1 VRFPNSARQ
10 LLHKSFYA
18 SKAYHYLQLRASN
31 AKDSDALLVYQM
43 GKVGS
48 TTVVRLLRELE
59 LEMSVH
65 HVHVLTRESIERF
78 EAFVSES
85 FDKSRKLTACNRPWL
100 VKHLIFLKNLRKQ
113 LDRTDNNRK
122 WKVVTLVRDPV
133 ARNLSSFFQIL
144 DLQLNFGL
152 QERLKSRG
160 IDEVLKE
167 LFELFFDEYPDHEVP
182 LIFFDSELK
191 NVFGVDVFATPF
203 PKSKSF
209 KIYKGENV
217 EVLLMRLENLDEC
230 APRAFHEFLG
240 IDGFKV
246 ENSNVGSE
254 KEYAEVYRRFL
265 KEIRLPESYLEKM
278 YGSKVARHFYSQ
290 EEIQAF
296 ESKWRRVA
304 VP

>member
-1 VRFPNSARQ
+1 
-10 LLHKSFYA
+10 
-18 SKAYHYLQLRASN
+18 
-31 AKDSDALLVYQM
+31 M

-48 TTVVRLLRELE
+48 TTVMRLLRELG

-78 EAFVSES
+78 ESFVRES
-85 FDKSRKLTACNRPWL
+85 FDKSRKLTACNRPRL

-113 LDRTDNNRK
+113 LDRTDINRK

-167 LFELFFDEYPDHEVP
+167 LFDLFFDEYPDHEVP
-182 LIFFDSELK
+182 LIFFDSELR

-304 VP
+304 LP